1 MSINN
6 MRAALTAC
14 AFVTLALPATAT
26 LAQQTI
32 VIKFSHVVANDTPK
46 GKGAE
51 RFKELAEKATH
62 GRVKVEV
69 YPNST
74 LYKDKEEL
82 EALQLGSVQM
92 LAPSLAKFGPLGA
105 REFEVFD
112 LPYIFP
118 NKAVLKR
125 VTEGPIGQGLF
136 QKLESKG
143 IKGLA
148 YWDNGMKV
156 MTANRPLH
164 KVADF
169 RALKMRIQSSKVL
182 DEQFRAL
189 KANPQVLAF
198 SEVYQAM
205 QTGVVDGSENTP
217 SNVYTQKMHE
227 VQSNLT
233 VSDHGY
239 IGYAVIVNKKFW
251 EALPADVRTQLEG
264 AMKEATVYANTIA
277 QKENDDALA
286 AIKASGK
293 TKVYYL
299 SEEEKAEWRR
309 ALLPVH
315 KSMASRVGQDLIDA
329 IYKESEAAGVKMN

>member
-1 MSINN
+1 MTIIT

-14 AFVTLALPATAT
+14 AFAALGLSATPA
-26 LAQQTI
+26 LAQQAI

-51 RFKELAEKATH
+51 RFKELAEKATN

-105 REFEVFD
+105 KEFEVFD

-118 NKAVLKR
+118 NKTVLKR
-125 VTEGPIGQGLF
+125 VTEGPVGQGLF
-136 QKLESKG
+136 QKLESRG

-164 KVADF
+164 KVSDF

-251 EALPADVRTQLEG
+251 EALPADVRSQLEG

-286 AIKASGK
+286 AIKASCK
-293 TKVYYL
+293 TKVYTL
-299 SEEEKAEWRR
+299 SEDEKAEWRR

>member
-1 MSINN
+1 MTKKLFAAATT
-6 MRAALTAC
+6 AALLS
-14 AFVTLALPATAT
+14 LALQATPA

-32 VIKFSHVVANDTPK
+32 VIKFSHVVANNTPK

-51 RFKELAEKATH
+51 RFKQLAEERTK

-69 YPNST
+69 YPNSQ

-82 EALQLGSVQM
+82 EALQLGAVQM
-92 LAPSLAKFGPLGA
+92 LAPSLAKFGPLGVK
-105 REFEVFD
+105 EYEVFD

-118 NKAVLKR
+118 NRAVLAR
-125 VTEGPIGQGLF
+125 ITEGPIGQNLF
-136 QKLESKG
+136 KKLETKG

-156 MTANRPLH
+156 MTANKPLH
-164 KVADF
+164 KVDDF
-169 RALKMRIQSSKVL
+169 RGMKMRIQSSKVL

-217 SNVYTQKMHE
+217 SNIYSQKVHE
-227 VQSNLT
+227 VQSQLT

-251 EALPADVRTQLEG
+251 DSLPPDVRGQLES
-264 AMKEATVYANTIA
+264 AMKDATRYANAIA
-277 QKENDDALA
+277 QQENEDALA
-286 AIKASGK
+286 SIKASGK

-299 SEEEKAEWRR
+299 TDAEKAEWRK

-315 KSMASRVGQDLIDA
+315 KSMESRVGKDLIQE
-329 IYKESEAAGVKMN
+329 IYKETANLGAK